1 MIAAILVEGITDDG
15 SRATVDAE
23 NYSGS
28 REPKAATPRGAELPQ
43 RRDLTGTG
51 PN

>member
-23 NYSGS
+23 NYSGFPDS
-28 REPKAATPRGAELPQ
+28 DFRSGHILIPGDALV
-43 RRDLTGTG
+43 L
-51 PN
+51 